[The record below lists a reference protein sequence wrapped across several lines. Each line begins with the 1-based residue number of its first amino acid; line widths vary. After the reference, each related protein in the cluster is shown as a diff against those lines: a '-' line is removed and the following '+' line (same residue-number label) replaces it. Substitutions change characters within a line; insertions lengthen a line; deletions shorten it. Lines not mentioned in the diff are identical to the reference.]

1 MRKFFQHLPLIL
13 ILSILAASLHAEETS
28 RLILPGAA
36 IKGIE
41 ANPRVTFIVPWQRS
55 RMKEFPLLPSRST
68 LDDLYAPL
76 SSRQLEL
83 DIRLYGRDTAIQ
95 P

>member
-1 MRKFFQHLPLIL
+1 MRIISLFALSLLSVPLV
-13 ILSILAASLHAEETS
+13 SPLAAEKNSQVM
-28 RLILPGAA
+28 LPGAS

-55 RMKEFPLLPSRST
+55 RMKNFPLLPAHSA
-68 LDDLYAPL
+68 LDELYTPL

-83 DIRLYGRDTAIQ
+83 DIELQQHNSAAQ

>member
-1 MRKFFQHLPLIL
+1 MRGWLLVVLLCFGVTVGATEPARESLP
-13 ILSILAASLHAEETS
+13 S
-28 RLILPGAA
+28 AA

-55 RMKEFPLLPSRST
+55 RMRDFPLLPAHSA
-68 LDDLYAPL
+68 LDEFFTPL

-83 DIRLYGRDTAIQ
+83 DLELARRDAVV

>member
-1 MRKFFQHLPLIL
+1 MRSLIGL
-13 ILSILAASLHAEETS
+13 FLLVLLAAPLLSQAAGEKS
-28 RLILPGAA
+28 QVMLPGAS

-55 RMKEFPLLPSRST
+55 RMKDFPLLPAHSA
-68 LDDLYAPL
+68 LDELYTPL

-83 DIRLYGRDTAIQ
+83 DLELQQRSGAAQ